1 VNKKVMRRVVRRTK
15 TTTKRNPTQITAT
28 RAGIVNDQKLT
39 AQAIKITG
47 KKKVKNKGVTMTD
60 TKPMKI
66 LDYIIKEIKS
76 RGGLDD
82 AWSDIDEDIQNEILG
97 EWLDGIKYILNKK
110 D

>member
-1 VNKKVMRRVVRRTK
+1 
-15 TTTKRNPTQITAT
+15 
-28 RAGIVNDQKLT
+28 
-39 AQAIKITG
+39 
-47 KKKVKNKGVTMTD
+47 MTD

-82 AWSDIDEDIQNEILG
+82 AWSDIDEDIQNEILD
-97 EWLDGIKYILNKK
+97 EWLDGIRDILTKK